1 MKTVY
6 LSLGSNLGDRKSN
19 LLRAL
24 QLLVSSEITVSRVSA
39 VYETEPR
46 DVAAQPWFLNIVVEC
61 STRLFPVQLLARLQK
76 IEKELGRKRIMEK
89 GPRTID
95 IDILLYGNFII
106 NTPNLQI
113 PHPRLAERRFVLDP
127 LAELAPGLRHPV
139 SRRSMRELAA
149 AIVGQKARK
158 LGDLVD

>member
-46 DVAAQPWFLNIVVEC
+46 DVAAQPWFLNIVAEC
-61 STRLFPVQLLARLQK
+61 ATPLFPVQLLARLQK

-95 IDILLYGNFII
+95 IDILLYGNFIL

-158 LGDLVD
+158 LGNLVD